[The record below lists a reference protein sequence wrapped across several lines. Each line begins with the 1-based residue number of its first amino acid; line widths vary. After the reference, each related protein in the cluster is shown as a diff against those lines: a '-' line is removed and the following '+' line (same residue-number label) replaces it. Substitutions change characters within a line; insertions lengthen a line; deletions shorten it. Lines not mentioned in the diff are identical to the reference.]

1 MAGSEASDSRLE
13 EALVGMFDEE
23 ETDGG
28 LLLLLDTVFDGA
40 VTASRFAPGSND
52 FEPEFA

>member
-1 MAGSEASDSRLE
+1 
-13 EALVGMFDEE
+13 MFEE
-23 ETDGG
+23 EDADGG

-40 VTASRFAPGSND
+40 VTTSRLAPGSND